1 MYALRVRA
9 GALEDHVPVFIRPHT
24 PQAKV
29 AMLMPTASYLAYA
42 NEHFVLTEAP
52 TVGAVTAH
60 PLNLHDWDFLL
71 AAHPEWGRS
80 TYDTFSDGAGVCYS
94 SYRRPI
100 MNLRPRHRMAGTGV
114 PWQFPADLSIIGF
127 LELSGFDYDVITD
140 EDLHREGAD
149 CLRPYNVV
157 LNGTHSEYYSKEMMD
172 ATEHYVAEGGR
183 VMYLGANGYYW
194 VVSFRDAEPW
204 CMEVRKLDSGSRAW
218 QAQPGEHYMASNG
231 ERGGLW
237 RLRGRSPQKMT
248 GVGFASEGM
257 DHCVPYNRMPDSYDP
272 ACAWVFD
279 GVENERFGDFGLAL
293 GGAGGLEIDRY
304 ELALGTPP
312 NTYLL
317 ATTEPFTDNY
327 PHVVEEIMFNLPGTG
342 GTQDF
347 QVRGDM
353 TLVTSPSGGAVFS
366 SGSIAWG
373 QALPVNGCDND
384 CARITANVLRRFAGD
399 GPLG

>member
-1 MYALRVRA
+1 MTLHAEDLDFLGGDLVRPECLLATRA
-9 GALEDHVPVFIRPHT
+9 GKLYAADWRGGVTKIAPDGQQSLILASSGPEAGPVPIKPNGI
-24 PQAKV
+24 
-29 AMLMPTASYLAYA
+29 AMEPDGS
-42 NEHFVLTEAP
+42 
-52 TVGAVTAH
+52 
-60 PLNLHDWDFLL
+60 FLL
-71 AAHPEWGRS
+71 A
-80 TYDTFSDGAGVCYS
+80 
-94 SYRRPI
+94 
-100 MNLRPRHRMAGTGV
+100 NLG
-114 PWQFPADLSIIGF
+114 
-127 LELSGFDYDVITD
+127 
-140 EDLHREGAD
+140 
-149 CLRPYNVV
+149 
-157 LNGTHSEYYSKEMMD
+157 D
-172 ATEHYVAEGGR
+172 A
-183 VMYLGANGYYW
+183 
-194 VVSFRDAEPW
+194 
-204 CMEVRKLDSGSRAW
+204 
-218 QAQPGEHYMASNG
+218 
-231 ERGGLW
+231 GGLW

-257 DHCVPYNRMPDSYDP
+257 DNCVPYNRMPDSYDP

-279 GVENERFGDFGLAL
+279 GVENERFGDYGLAL

-304 ELALGTPP
+304 ELGLGTPP

-384 CARITANVLRRFAGD
+384 CARITANVLRRFSGD